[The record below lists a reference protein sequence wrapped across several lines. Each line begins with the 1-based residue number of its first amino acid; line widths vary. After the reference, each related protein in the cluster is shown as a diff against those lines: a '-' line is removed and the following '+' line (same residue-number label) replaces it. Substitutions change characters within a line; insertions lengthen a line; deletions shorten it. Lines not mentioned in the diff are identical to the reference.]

1 MAYGKGLIVQKRC
14 FLFCSLALRGNLFT
28 SSGKANW
35 GDRNKN
41 KQTNKKQQSKTNQTM
56 GPAFC
61 YSCWRIP
68 QAPFANYT
76 KDPHLVC
83 SRHIWRFPWSELSCQ
98 TLNEFQESLSWAAKM
113 GWYQPQK
120 VLGLSSNNW
129 ESPGSFGAKP
139 MWDGK
144 EELSTVPPTN
154 IYSCLLCAQ
163 PPTHLS
169 TTIWLHSCWMPL
181 QTDSDAG
188 GIFDW

>member
-1 MAYGKGLIVQKRC
+1 
-14 FLFCSLALRGNLFT
+14 
-28 SSGKANW
+28 
-35 GDRNKN
+35 
-41 KQTNKKQQSKTNQTM
+41 M
-56 GPAFC
+56 GPAC
-61 YSCWRIP
+61 RYSCWRIP

-129 ESPGSFGAKP
+129 ESPGSFGSKP

-169 TTIWLHSCWMPL
+169 TTIRLHSCQMPL
-181 QTDSDAG
+181 QTGSDAG
-188 GIFDW
+188 GSMCDTAYLIGKYHHFMSPSQGKGIKVSTALVSLLLL